1 MTNNTPNSAVSKLA
15 ETEKST
21 NYFGS
26 VSPIFEYWCL
36 ECDEFFEVKELLGEC
51 PKCSSS
57 IKDNLVQIYM
67 DHDPDPDIIRSL
79 KDFTAG

>member
-1 MTNNTPNSAVSKLA
+1 MISNPNSAVSENV

-21 NYFGS
+21 DYFGS

-36 ECDEFFEVKELLGEC
+36 ECDEFFEVKELLLEC
-51 PKCSSS
+51 PKCKTS

-67 DHDPDPDIIRSL
+67 EHDPDPELIRSL
-79 KDFTAG
+79 KDFSAG

>member
-1 MTNNTPNSAVSKLA
+1 MTNKLPNSAVSKIQDD
-15 ETEKST
+15 KKD
-21 NYFGS
+21 YFGS
-26 VSPIFEYWCL
+26 VTPIFEYWCL

-51 PKCSSS
+51 PKCASS

-67 DHDPDPDIIRSL
+67 DHDPEPDIIRSL

>member
-1 MTNNTPNSAVSKLA
+1 MTNILPNSAVSKVEDLQD
-15 ETEKST
+15 
-21 NYFGS
+21 YFGS
-26 VSPIFEYWCL
+26 VTPIFEYWCL

-51 PKCSSS
+51 PKCRSS

-67 DHDPDPDIIRSL
+67 DHDPDPDIIRSI